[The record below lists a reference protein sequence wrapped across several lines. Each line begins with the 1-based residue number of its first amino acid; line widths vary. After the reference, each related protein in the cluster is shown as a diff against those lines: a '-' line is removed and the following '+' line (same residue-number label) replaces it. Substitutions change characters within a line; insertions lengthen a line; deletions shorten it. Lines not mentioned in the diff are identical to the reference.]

1 MSENS
6 EGTSSASAANAAVDL
21 LYRAPRGLLIETV
34 EYSDHVASRNL
45 GQEPRQRRV
54 HTDGRRPSVRPT
66 ASPWRARGGGSGEG
80 KKGREGMVGRREK
93 EGGGREGSLPSYLS

>member
-45 GQEPRQRRV
+45 GPEPRQRRV
-54 HTDGRRPSVRPT
+54 QTDVVRQ
-66 ASPWRARGGGSGEG
+66 SGQQALPGELG
-80 KKGREGMVGRREK
+80 AAAQEKGREGMVGRRK
-93 EGGGREGSLPSYLS
+93 EGGREGGEAVFPLT